1 MSQLFKYN
9 IDGNYFS
16 QFIIKYSTKIKN
28 NEYNFSLVSYKKAI
42 YDNKITELI
51 EKLKSCYHKSKLFY
65 IKRAMNYKNF
75 LTILRQL
82 CTSLSIKYSSKI
94 LYNKSKY
101 NINYNIYLNNI
112 DSKQNT
118 NVSQANVV
126 VGISN
131 NIIFN

>member
-112 DSKQNT
+112 DQQSN
-118 NVSQANVV
+118 NIVSQPNSVV
-126 VGISN
+126 DISN

>member
-1 MSQLFKYN
+1 MSRLFKYN
-9 IDGNYFS
+9 IDEDYFT
-16 QFIIKYSTKIKN
+16 QFIIKYCNKIKN
-28 NEYNFSLVSYKKAI
+28 KEYNFSLVSYKKAI
-42 YDNKITELI
+42 YDNKIIELI

-65 IKRAMNYKNF
+65 IERTMNYKNF
-75 LTILRQL
+75 LTILRQV
-82 CTSLSIKYSSKI
+82 CSSLSIKYSSKI

-112 DSKQNT
+112 DSQQNN
-118 NVSQANVV
+118 NVSQTNVV